1 MSIYICLCMK
11 VMADKTNKFGWCLSH
26 YSKAWN
32 WFHFFRSHWIPIPM
46 IFPLK
51 LITQVREAFYPHFIP
66 MMFPLR
72 NTKPT
77 NHQLSS
83 VQNPDYSRLSSI
95 LGVVTIH
102 CGNHVLNQRVSW
114 KDSGFG
120 PLLKRCL
127 VQYNYWGYIWVY
139 KPTSLLYKE
148 LGFTLVDIGSPP
160 YTSIW
165 HGYGKINESG
175 PFSPRHFNRATGTFS
190 GMPRA
195 TDTGA
200 LKGRLPVTLR

>member
-11 VMADKTNKFGWCLSH
+11 VMADKTNKSGWCLSH

-95 LGVVTIH
+95 LGLSLYIMGITFLTNEYHERTVGLEHCSSGVWFSIITGVTYGCI
-102 CGNHVLNQRVSW
+102 NQLHYST
-114 KDSGFG
+114 K
-120 PLLKRCL
+120 
-127 VQYNYWGYIWVY
+127 N
-139 KPTSLLYKE
+139 
-148 LGFTLVDIGSPP
+148 
-160 YTSIW
+160 
-165 HGYGKINESG
+165 
-175 PFSPRHFNRATGTFS
+175 
-190 GMPRA
+190 
-195 TDTGA
+195 
-200 LKGRLPVTLR
+200 